1 MADEGEVICL
11 DDSES
16 DGEPQ
21 HRDMGVGTNDTQEDV
36 EIVDS
41 KKGIL
46 SKLDNVAITRTKK
59 KEVGPSDRAFWG
71 RGAEDSDEVEIVDTK
86 EVKQTILEVRDAVVG
101 TSETTGSGPKRVAKT
116 AVKER
121 NVSASSP
128 EKESDASDS
137 NSNQP
142 VGAKLLGLHRNPSG
156 QSTLNFGSKI
166 RRNKGRQ
173 NSAER
178 REGKTENVTELRM
191 ENIKSLLARAKPKKK
206 NDNIN
211 ISISKSAMKLS
222 KNMNISISM
231 VSGDKKERRSNS
243 SLGNQSSS
251 VICID
256 SSESDSE
263 QRVEHSSRER
273 PGRDGGVR
281 EKKVDRER
289 ARPDCG
295 RESRE
300 EGEIVRERVYPST
313 VKERI
318 KERKRSEVIH
328 TRDRLRHGGVMA
340 REHHEEQSESDRD
353 KDPAVPGRERSRF
366 EWDRGRAGGVRN
378 VHRDFERR
386 DWSHG
391 KERDKKRVEDG
402 YLKKRSPER
411 ENSFSPNKH
420 LKILEKY
427 SPPKQEKFSRQ
438 SRSSSRESSSRH
450 ASHSR
455 SLKKKK
461 KKRHR
466 QRQSSSSSSS
476 SSSSTSTSSK
486 SSSSDA
492 DSSVVITKK
501 RKKVHSRHGKRPME
515 STSEMAAKRLKR
527 SSEQARETTSEKYI
541 KQLKSS
547 NLLKLAPRPEKTH
560 RKPQEY
566 SKKSTSEL
574 FLENMQ
580 KAVSPRTSSSSPPA
594 RRSSSS
600 DSDHSES
607 ESRSV
612 TSDQLFDRLLQ
623 EPARCR
629 SYLSPIKM
637 TDTGS
642 SNASS
647 DERLKTA
654 VFKTVKVKEGVDAF
668 LKSCQ
673 RILPPD
679 EFNPVFKK
687 VSKYMSNLSPMYLNN
702 SSLKTFLD
710 YKWALLDRD
719 VKNVYIHVKDVL
731 DELKKYKNDG
741 SGTAGANSE
750 VSDYPST
757 NSKKKNALTTITT
770 EDESPHS
777 PPDSPDVSG
786 NELETVE
793 KIINKSP
800 VHIWSAL
807 EPNKDKDLVDSKNES
822 DRRCSSEREEN
833 ESVPVLIDRLETVN
847 DMESLSNVEMSK
859 GEFVEDENSNHSVCS
874 NTNDQALFAF
884 LDLKPKLAE
893 VPPTDLPTILDL
905 KPKPANDPP
914 ADLPAFLDL
923 KPKAAEVPSTDLP
936 KPADSGMKQDPVK
949 KRVVLSTISN
959 SVAKVRDISPVQKRK
974 SSAEK
979 QCFNMNLIEK
989 DSHDAFDNDGCSDD
1003 KEDETI
1009 ESEELG
1015 EDNDVKKG
1023 GKKGASER
1031 HIKKL
1036 EKALRSCSK
1045 QIQKHDEADIDW
1057 EKDDDSNFIMA
1068 AKLKKRYMAIYNK
1081 IAEYKGLSKSL
1092 DRRSDKKF
1100 TFTESKYP
1108 AINQKIEKF
1117 VNRTKSFPDFL
1128 DIRKEVE
1135 EVNVKRQLMLTDMQV
1150 HTEAERIFVIIGKKL
1165 KRRRNDDEGLVM
1177 YSYLKPDDQGD
1188 PAAKDRELERKL
1200 DELGKVA
1207 KDKIEKVF
1215 EDFVEKQVSKGKS
1228 GEDEGDDVDEDDEDE
1243 DEDREEPSSQLSI
1256 QSEEPSPVKQP
1267 TKTHKADKFKDSIVK
1282 PSAHD
1287 RKSETGESESSDGES
1302 LGHQDSDTDEHA
1314 EHEKEMEDILNY
1326 DPNKSMEGSSG
1337 SQPKFIRKDSSDLSR
1352 PGSAASRLSDG
1363 SVDNLLD
1370 DSDGEV

>member
-1 MADEGEVICL
+1 
-11 DDSES
+11 
-16 DGEPQ
+16 
-21 HRDMGVGTNDTQEDV
+21 
-36 EIVDS
+36 
-41 KKGIL
+41 
-46 SKLDNVAITRTKK
+46 
-59 KEVGPSDRAFWG
+59 
-71 RGAEDSDEVEIVDTK
+71 
-86 EVKQTILEVRDAVVG
+86 
-101 TSETTGSGPKRVAKT
+101 
-116 AVKER
+116 
-121 NVSASSP
+121 
-128 EKESDASDS
+128 
-137 NSNQP
+137 
-142 VGAKLLGLHRNPSG
+142 
-156 QSTLNFGSKI
+156 
-166 RRNKGRQ
+166 
-173 NSAER
+173 
-178 REGKTENVTELRM
+178 M

-273 PGRDGGVR
+273 TGRDGGGR
-281 EKKVDRER
+281 EKKVERER
-289 ARPDCG
+289 TRPDCG

-300 EGEIVRERVYPST
+300 EGEIVRDRVYPTS

-318 KERKRSEVIH
+318 KDRKRSEVVN
-328 TRDRLRHGGVMA
+328 TRDRIRHSGVTA
-340 REHHEEQSESDRD
+340 RGHHEEHSESDGD
-353 KDPAVPGRERSRF
+353 EAPAVPGRERNRF
-366 EWDRGRAGGVRN
+366 EWDRGRAGGERN
-378 VHRDFERR
+378 VHREFERR
-386 DWSHG
+386 DWSHV
-391 KERDKKRVEDG
+391 KERDKKRLEDG
-402 YLKKRSPER
+402 HGKKRSPER
-411 ENSFSPNKH
+411 ESSFSPNKH
-420 LKILEKY
+420 MKILEKY
-427 SPPKQEKFSRQ
+427 SPPKQDKLYRQ
-438 SRSSSRESSSRH
+438 SRSSSRESHSSRH

-455 SLKKKK
+455 SFKKKK

-476 SSSSTSTSSK
+476 SSSSTSTSSN
-486 SSSSDA
+486 SSCSDA

-501 RKKVHSRHGKRPME
+501 RKKFHSRHDKRSRE
-515 STSEMAAKRLKR
+515 STSEMAVKRLKR
-527 SSEQARETTSEKYI
+527 SSEQSRETTSEKYI

-547 NLLKLAPRPEKTH
+547 NLLKLTPKPEKS
-560 RKPQEY
+560 RIKPQEY
-566 SKKSTSEL
+566 TKKSTSEL

-580 KAVSPRTSSSSPPA
+580 KVVSSRTPSPPSA
-594 RRSSSS
+594 RRSSTS
-600 DSDHSES
+600 DDEHS

-623 EPARCR
+623 EPSRSR

-687 VSKYMSNLSPMYLNN
+687 VSKYMSNLSPMYLNL

-731 DELKKYKNDG
+731 DELKKYKSDG
-741 SGTAGANSE
+741 SGTPGANSE
-750 VSDYPST
+750 ASDYPST
-757 NSKKKNALTTITT
+757 NPKKKVAPTTLT
-770 EDESPHS
+770 DKYESPNS
-777 PPDSPDVSG
+777 PSDSPDEDVSG

-800 VHIWSAL
+800 VHLWSAL
-807 EPNKDKDLVDSKNES
+807 ESRNRDSVESKTEADDRCSTERKLCES
-822 DRRCSSEREEN
+822 D
-833 ESVPVLIDRLETVN
+833 PVSIDEPEKVS
-847 DMESLSNVEMSK
+847 DMESNSNVEISK
-859 GEFVEDENSNHSVCS
+859 SKFLKDDENSNHSTGS
-874 NTNDQALFAF
+874 NNQGHALFTF

-893 VPPTDLPTILDL
+893 VPSTDLPEFLDL
-905 KPKPANDPP
+905 KPKSADNPST
-914 ADLPAFLDL
+914 DLPAFLDL
-923 KPKAAEVPSTDLP
+923 RPKPAQVPSTDLP
-936 KPADSGMKQDPVK
+936 KVVDSGLKQNPVK
-949 KRVVLSTISN
+949 KRVMLSTISN
-959 SVAKVRDISPVQKRK
+959 SVAKVRDLSPVQRRK

-989 DSHDAFDNDGCSDD
+989 DTHPVSDNDGCSDE
-1003 KEDETI
+1003 KEDELI
-1009 ESEELG
+1009 DPQEL
-1015 EDNDVKKG
+1015 EDKDSKKG
-1023 GKKGASER
+1023 GKKGASEK
-1031 HIKKL
+1031 HIRKL

-1092 DRRSDKKF
+1092 DRRQDKKF

-1117 VNRTKSFPDFL
+1117 VNRTKTFPDFL
-1128 DIRKEVE
+1128 DIQKEVE
-1135 EVNVKRQLMLTDMQV
+1135 EVNVKRQLMLTDTQV

-1188 PAAKDRELERKL
+1188 PAVKDRELEKKL

-1207 KDKIEKVF
+1207 RDKIEKVF
-1215 EDFVEKQVSKGKS
+1215 EVFVEKQVSKGKS
-1228 GEDEGDDVDEDDEDE
+1228 GEEECDDDDDDNEDDEDE
-1243 DEDREEPSSQLSI
+1243 EEDREEPSSQLSI
-1256 QSEEPSPVKQP
+1256 QSEELSPVKQP
-1267 TKTHKADKFKDSIVK
+1267 KKTK
-1282 PSAHD
+1282 PSLD
-1287 RKSETGESESSDGES
+1287 SFKSSPYNRDPEPRESDPSDAES
-1302 LGHQDSDTDEHA
+1302 LGHEDSDTDEHA

-1326 DPNKSMEGSSG
+1326 DPNKSIGETSA
-1337 SQPKFIRKDSSDLSR
+1337 SQPKFPRKVSSDMSR
-1352 PGSAASRLSDG
+1352 PGSAASRQSVG
-1363 SVDNLLD
+1363 SVDDLLD
-1370 DSDGEV
+1370 DSEGEG